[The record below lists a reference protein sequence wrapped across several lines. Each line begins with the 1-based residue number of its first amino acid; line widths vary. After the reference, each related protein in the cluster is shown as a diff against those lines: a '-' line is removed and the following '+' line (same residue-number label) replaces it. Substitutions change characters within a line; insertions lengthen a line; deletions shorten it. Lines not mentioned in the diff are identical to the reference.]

1 MSKSPNNDY
10 ATESNGGAFMTE
22 VAVQE
27 QEPVSRVED
36 ETFQF
41 YEDPAMQ
48 KLPTQTRWQIVQ
60 G

>member
-27 QEPVSRVED
+27 RNQYHV
-36 ETFQF
+36 
-41 YEDPAMQ
+41 
-48 KLPTQTRWQIVQ
+48 
-60 G
+60 